1 MNHQSWNKLA
11 HDFPDLVL
19 EIAENDPHGVLT
31 EEIDNA
37 ARKASTVADLG
48 CGAGSVLP
56 LLAPRFK
63 TVLAVDYAQSL
74 LDTARQRVPASNIT
88 FQKHNLT
95 RPNTLTQ
102 TTDLTLCINTLI
114 HPSHP
119 KRAAIAQ
126 NVFAATKPGG
136 TTIIVVP
143 AYESALNTYQ
153 ALVHAWSATGS
164 SSRTRAVTTAN
175 NLFTKEVRSPAD
187 GIVEIGNT
195 PTKCYLEGELNRF
208 LTHSGFTV
216 TRIRRLPYPWSTE
229 LEDPPPD
236 LTQPTPWDWLAVAQ
250 RPPQ

>member
-56 LLAPRFK
+56 LLTPRFK
-63 TVLAVDYAQSL
+63 SVLAVDYAQSL
-74 LDTARQRVPASNIT
+74 LDTARQRVPAPNIT

-153 ALVHAWSATGS
+153 ALVHAWSAQNT

-175 NLFTKEVRSPAD
+175 KLFTKEVRSPAD

-208 LTHSGFTV
+208 LTQTGFTV
-216 TRIRRLPYPWSTE
+216 THIRRLPYPWSTE

-236 LTQPTPWDWLAVAQ
+236 LTNPTPWDWLAVAQ
-250 RPPQ
+250 RP